1 MCERNGTTYAKLQDQ
16 SRRGFLK
23 TTSAASA
30 TLALPA
36 ALGAALIAGVGAGIW
51 PTLADAQRATVHV
64 DRTFE
69 PDAAAREFH
78 DRAYA
83 RFQKLSVLPFP

>member
-36 ALGAALIAGVGAGIW
+36 ALGAALMSLKFD
-51 PTLADAQRATVHV
+51 TSEHFFCNRRSSAQ
-64 DRTFE
+64 
-69 PDAAAREFH
+69 
-78 DRAYA
+78 
-83 RFQKLSVLPFP
+83 